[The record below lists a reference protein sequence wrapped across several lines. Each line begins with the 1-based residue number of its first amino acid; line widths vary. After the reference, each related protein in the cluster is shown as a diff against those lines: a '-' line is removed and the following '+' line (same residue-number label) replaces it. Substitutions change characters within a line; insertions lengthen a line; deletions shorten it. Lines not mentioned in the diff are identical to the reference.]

1 MSEISAPVGAIVRV
15 WFPESE
21 AVMEPGPKFRPAL
34 VLDVSNGP
42 NGRREA
48 LVAYGTSQNTRSC
61 QLGEFT
67 VKSGDAHALDRDT
80 KFCLKR
86 AVWLPL
92 SREYFVGPAKFTQ
105 PPRPSDLR
113 RSSLPSVPLSALRPT
128 WRAAQIAAQKG
139 P

>member
-92 SREYFVGPAKFTQ
+92 SREYFCSGRTQ
-105 PPRPSDLR
+105 PAP
-113 RSSLPSVPLSALRPT
+113 VPLQRPVLLVLSQ
-128 WRAAQIAAQKG
+128 AAKEARLI
-139 P
+139 

>member
-67 VKSGDAHALDRDT
+67 VKSGDAHALGRDT

-92 SREYFVGPAKFTQ
+92 SREYFCSGRTQ
-105 PPRPSDLR
+105 PAP
-113 RSSLPSVPLSALRPT
+113 VPLQRPVLLVLSQ
-128 WRAAQIAAQKG
+128 AAKEARLI
-139 P
+139 

>member
-1 MSEISAPVGAIVRV
+1 MCEISAPVGAIVRV

-92 SREYFVGPAKFTQ
+92 SREYFCSGRTQ
-105 PPRPSDLR
+105 PAP
-113 RSSLPSVPLSALRPT
+113 VPLQRPVLLVLSQ
-128 WRAAQIAAQKG
+128 AAKEARLI
-139 P
+139 

>member
-92 SREYFVGPAKFTQ
+92 SREYFCSGRTQ
-105 PPRPSDLR
+105 PAPVQLQRPVL
-113 RSSLPSVPLSALRPT
+113 LVLSQ
-128 WRAAQIAAQKG
+128 AAKEARLI
-139 P
+139 

>member
-61 QLGEFT
+61 QLGDFT

-92 SREYFVGPAKFTQ
+92 SREYFCSGRTQ
-105 PPRPSDLR
+105 PAP
-113 RSSLPSVPLSALRPT
+113 VPLQRPVLLVLSQ
-128 WRAAQIAAQKG
+128 AAKEARLI
-139 P
+139 

>member
-1 MSEISAPVGAIVRV
+1 MCEISAPVGAIVRV

-34 VLDVSNGP
+34 VLQVAVKEG
-42 NGRREA
+42 GRREA

-67 VKSGDAHALDRDT
+67 VKSGDVRCLQRDT
-80 KFCLKR
+80 KFCLTR

-92 SREYFVGPAKFTQ
+92 SRQYFCFGRAQPA
-105 PPRPSDLR
+105 PE
-113 RSSLPSVPLSALRPT
+113 PLATASMASFF
-128 WRAAQIAAQKG
+128 RAAKEARLI
-139 P
+139 

>member
-92 SREYFVGPAKFTQ
+92 SREYFCSGRTQ
-105 PPRPSDLR
+105 PAP
-113 RSSLPSVPLSALRPT
+113 VPLQRPVLLVLSQ
-128 WRAAQIAAQKG
+128 AAKDARLI
-139 P
+139 